1 MKKKLLSLAAIA
13 ALTLNISACAT
24 KQEIKEVKD
33 KSVCPVLNVENTTQE
48 QFDEAKG
55 LIISLQ
61 STVPSVATVYTDILK
76 HYNNVDNVD
85 KYISKN
91 TFIDVGSNTAI
102 YLTLISMK
110 NLSSPLDTLVSAGT
124 DEEIAMYKKAYE
136 EVLNTIDANNP
147 NWCELESY
155 KHITDKYKININKKE
170 E

>member
-1 MKKKLLSLAAIA
+1 MKNRFLSLTAIA
-13 ALTLNISACAT
+13 VLTLGIGGCTAKQEAT
-24 KQEIKEVKD
+24 EIKE

-48 QFDEAKG
+48 QFDEAKS
-55 LIISLQ
+55 LIIGLQ

-170 E
+170 K